1 MEKFYNSL
9 KNTLDSVPN
18 RDVKIIMGDFN
29 AKVGKL
35 KNSKPNCGKF
45 GLGDQNERGADL
57 LEFCQSN
64 NLIIHFLNIILIIFI
79 HEPFRIGKHGT
90 KLII

>member
-1 MEKFYNSL
+1 M
-9 KNTLDSVPN
+9 
-18 RDVKIIMGDFN
+18 
-29 AKVGKL
+29 GKL

-64 NLIIHFLNIILIIFI
+64 NLIIANTLFEHHPRHLYTWTSPDSKTRNQIDYIIINQ
-79 HEPFRIGKHGT
+79 KW
-90 KLII
+90 KSA